1 MEHLPGL
8 RSAATLYELGL
19 PSEGIIRGLMVEVGL
34 TYDEAALTAGM
45 AELEHSKPNRGRLVP
60 SCVRAR
66 RRTAPSQPCD
76 D

>member
-8 RSAATLYELGL
+8 RSAATLCELGL

-34 TYDEAALTAGM
+34 TYDEAALTASM
-45 AELEHSKPNRGRLVP
+45 AELEHSKANRVRVVP

-66 RRTAPSQPCD
+66 RL
-76 D
+76 